1 MKQLFMDIEPW
12 AMQECDSRGKGDRQG
27 ETAKGQ
33 DFPLE
38 MTSGP
43 QHWNRGWC
51 TKQSSTKVNGQ
62 RLESWKA
69 KVAGICRAELWIETS
84 YIEK

>member
-33 DFPLE
+33 DFLLE

-43 QHWNRGWC
+43 QHCNGGGRGGALSRGEWTEIRVLEGQGSWN
-51 TKQSSTKVNGQ
+51 
-62 RLESWKA
+62 L
-69 KVAGICRAELWIETS
+69 
-84 YIEK
+84 

>member
-33 DFPLE
+33 DFLLE

-43 QHWNRGWC
+43 QHCNGGWGEC
-51 TKQSSTKVNGQ
+51 TKQ
-62 RLESWKA
+62 R
-69 KVAGICRAELWIETS
+69 
-84 YIEK
+84 